1 MKRKAVQRWQFLTS
15 TISTTMVL
23 LLLGVLVIFVLTA
36 REIRRYVQQDLTV
49 TVVLADGTTP
59 VEGHSIEYQIAD
71 KGYIHAVNYIS
82 SEQALQEQVELMGI
96 DPRELLEKNPF
107 SISMELKL
115 KAEYVCSDSLKWI
128 IEDLK
133 QEQAIIDVIYQ
144 KELVESLNRNLNTIT
159 VVLLVITAMLS
170 VISIS
175 LINNTVHLSVYSH
188 RFIINNMKLV
198 GASWSFIRR
207 PFMWRGFAI
216 GLIATIISDAVLVS
230 LLHWIVRL
238 DSGLAQFISQRN
250 IAIMAVSVLAFAL
263 TITLFCTYIS
273 VTRFLRMREHDL
285 YYK

>member
-59 VEGHSIEYQIAD
+59 VEGHSIEHQIAD

-188 RFIINNMKLV
+188 RFIISNMKLV

-230 LLHWIVRL
+230 LLRWIVRL

-250 IAIMAVSVLAFAL
+250 IAIMAVSVLVFAL